1 MLIVCVIVSYLLGTL
16 STGYLLTRFVFI
28 NQNIDFRHIG
38 ASAILEKTNTKT
50 ASFVILVDFIKG
62 LAYGLLL
69 LSLFPSPEIKNIFHY
84 CVIGMIT
91 GHVFPF
97 QKRNK
102 GGRGVIISAGLLYSI
117 IPLPMLIGSV
127 FIIGIKLLFKD
138 SALAVFLSMPIIT
151 TLTYFLPINYQIY
164 KPNELVLFICLP
176 IMIILIYKR
185 ISPKDFSLNSVTKQ
199 NFINRI
205 FYDRD

>member
-1 MLIVCVIVSYLLGTL
+1 
-16 STGYLLTRFVFI
+16 
-28 NQNIDFRHIG
+28 
-38 ASAILEKTNTKT
+38 
-50 ASFVILVDFIKG
+50 
-62 LAYGLLL
+62 
-69 LSLFPSPEIKNIFHY
+69 
-84 CVIGMIT
+84 MII

-97 QKRNK
+97 QTRNK

-138 SALAVFLSMPIIT
+138 SALAVFFSMPIIT
-151 TLTYFLPINYQIY
+151 TLTFLLPIDYQPY
-164 KPNELVLFICLP
+164 KSDELVLFICLP
-176 IMIILIYKR
+176 ITVILIYKR
-185 ISPKDFSLNSVTKQ
+185 IFPKDFSLNSVTKH